1 MRRLSMVRKRGFF
14 LWHLLVLIMFLS
26 CAVPGIA
33 AEPVKIVVGWQ
44 PYDTISYQVAI
55 IQELKLWKK
64 YMPEGVEIEFQ
75 PALQGAIIS
84 NNLLAG
90 KQQIGYMSIL
100 PAIMA
105 ATKPEQANIRLV
117 ASTGYDDGQRCSI
130 IMVRKDAPNF
140 KTPDEAIKWLDGKTL
155 AAPKGS
161 CADQFVRL
169 LIDKKK
175 IKPKEYLNQ
184 SLEVI
189 ATNFRVGKI
198 DAAAAWEPTV
208 SRVGDLVG
216 EGVARIALTG
226 KAIDNIDSGA
236 LVMRGDFIDK
246 YPKLAEAYIKA
257 ELDAQRYMLDPN
269 NREKV
274 IDMLSKHATGMSK
287 RILWY
292 SIYGQIPPQV
302 GGTKERAWRPFIWTD
317 QLRRNIFD
325 MYGFL
330 HKEKIIKYDKPFQGT
345 IDDTIAQKVLKDAK
359 FKSPLG
365 SIIGQPPSSDPF
377 K

>member
-1 MRRLSMVRKRGFF
+1 M
-14 LWHLLVLIMFLS
+14 
-26 CAVPGIA
+26 
-33 AEPVKIVVGWQ
+33 
-44 PYDTISYQVAI
+44 
-55 IQELKLWKK
+55 
-64 YMPEGVEIEFQ
+64 
-75 PALQGAIIS
+75 
-84 NNLLAG
+84 
-90 KQQIGYMSIL
+90 
-100 PAIMA
+100 
-105 ATKPEQANIRLV
+105 
-117 ASTGYDDGQRCSI
+117 
-130 IMVRKDAPNF
+130 
-140 KTPDEAIKWLDGKTL
+140 
-155 AAPKGS
+155 
-161 CADQFVRL
+161 RL
-169 LIDKKK
+169 LIDKKN

-198 DAAAAWEPTV
+198 DAAALWEPTV
-208 SRVGDLVG
+208 SRVGELVG
-216 EGVARIALTG
+216 EGVARIAVTG
-226 KAIDNIDSGA
+226 RAINNIDSGA

-246 YPKLAEAYIKA
+246 YPKVAEAYIKA
-257 ELDAQRYMLDPN
+257 ELDAQRYMLDPKN
-269 NREKV
+269 QEKV

-302 GGTKERAWRPFIWTD
+302 GGSKERAWRPFVWTD

-359 FKSPLG
+359 LKSPLG
-365 SIIGQPPSSDPF
+365 SIIGKPPSSDPF

>member
-1 MRRLSMVRKRGFF
+1 MSYEIPVN
-14 LWHLLVLIMFLS
+14 
-26 CAVPGIA
+26 A
-33 AEPVKIVVGWQ
+33 AEPVHIVVGWQ

-105 ATKPEQANIRLV
+105 ATKWEQANIRLV
-117 ASTGYDDGQRCSI
+117 ASTGHDEGQRCSL
-130 IMVRKDAPNF
+130 MLVRKDAPNF
-140 KTPDEAIKWLDGKTL
+140 KTTDEAIQWLNGKTL

-169 LIDKKK
+169 LIDEKK
-175 IKPKEYLNQ
+175 IQPKEYLNQ

-198 DAAAAWEPTV
+198 DAAAAWEPTA

-226 KAIDNIDSGA
+226 KAIGSIDSGA

-246 YPKLAEAYIKA
+246 YPNLAEAYIKT
-257 ELDAQRYMLDPN
+257 ELEAQRYMLDPN
-269 NREKV
+269 NWSKV

-287 RILWY
+287 RVLWY
-292 SIYGQIPPQV
+292 SLYGQIPPQE
-302 GGTKERAWRPFIWTD
+302 GGAKVRALRTFIWTD

-325 MYGFL
+325 TYSFL
-330 HKEKIIKYDKPFQGT
+330 HKEKIIKYDKPFMGT
-345 IDDTIAQKVLKDAK
+345 IDDTIAQKVLKDEK
-359 FKSPLG
+359 LTSPLG
-365 SIIGQPPSSDPF
+365 SIIGQPPSKDPF